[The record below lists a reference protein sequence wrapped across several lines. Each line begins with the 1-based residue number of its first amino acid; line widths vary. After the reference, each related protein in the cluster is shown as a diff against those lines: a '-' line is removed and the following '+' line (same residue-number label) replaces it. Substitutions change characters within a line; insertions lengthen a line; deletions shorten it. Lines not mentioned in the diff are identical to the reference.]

1 MPIIFLMFSGLLV
14 KHYLADF
21 VLQPHW
27 MLSAKGR
34 LDAPGG
40 YAHAA
45 VHAVGSG
52 IVLLACGI
60 GAAMILAVML
70 AEIVVH
76 FAIDYAKDRYTKAS
90 DVDRNPARY
99 WQLHGLDQLAH
110 QMTYVVIAWVT
121 LGAAVIV

>member
-1 MPIIFLMFSGLLV
+1 MLSGLLV

-21 VLQPHW
+21 VMQPHW

-60 GAAMILAVML
+60 GAAMIFAVML
-70 AEIVVH
+70 AAAATTPNIGPEGRR
-76 FAIDYAKDRYTKAS
+76 AAYDLMMR
-90 DVDRNPARY
+90 
-99 WQLHGLDQLAH
+99 GLQK
-110 QMTYVVIAWVT
+110 Q
-121 LGAAVIV
+121 G

>member
-1 MPIIFLMFSGLLV
+1 MFSGLLV

-21 VLQPHW
+21 VMQPRW

-45 VHAVGSG
+45 LHAIGSG
-52 IVLLACGI
+52 IVLAACGV
-60 GAAMILAVML
+60 GALTVLVIMA
-70 AEIVVH
+70 AETVVH
-76 FAIDYAKDRYTKAS
+76 FVIDYAKDFFSKRS

-110 QMTYVVIAWVT
+110 QMTYVLIAWYAIGS
-121 LGAAVIV
+121 LAGA